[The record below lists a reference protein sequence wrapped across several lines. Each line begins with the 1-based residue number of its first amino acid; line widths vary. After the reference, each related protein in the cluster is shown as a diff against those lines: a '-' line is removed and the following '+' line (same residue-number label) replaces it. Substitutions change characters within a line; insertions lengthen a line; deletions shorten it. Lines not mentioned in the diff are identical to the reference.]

1 MGQRGPHIACTLTPQ
16 YGVVWDPTLPTKCSI
31 HLWVSASF
39 APRLG
44 FWRKWQDITLGLTGA
59 LDYLIANRFQHLSSP
74 PSSHSDP
81 HSPFWSKHCSCISV
95 LLTSPQ
101 GIPLC
106 SLPLEINSIL
116 TAKGT
121 RICLRFSTMCRGP
134 RILHFTGNQGVGSKF
149 WFCCPLVT
157 AYYLLL

>member
-1 MGQRGPHIACTLTPQ
+1 MGHRGPHIACTLTPQ
-16 YGVVWDPTLPTKCSI
+16 YGVVWDPTLLTKCSI

-44 FWRKWQDITLGLTGA
+44 FWWKWQHITLGLTGA
-59 LDYLIANRFQHLSSP
+59 LDYLIANRFQHLFSP
-74 PSSHSDP
+74 PSSNSDP

-106 SLPLEINSIL
+106 SLTLEISFIL

-121 RICLRFSTMCRGP
+121 QNMPQIFHYVQGSQDTV
-134 RILHFTGNQGVGSKF
+134 LHWESRCQLQGSGFVV
-149 WFCCPLVT
+149 L
-157 AYYLLL
+157 